1 MPCDARHT
9 WESYAQGQLP
19 TALVDAGHDEVVADP
34 RVRQVCNQKTFRL
47 VSGLSKTSGWNLEV
61 LPPTDT
67 DTDRTY
73 RCLAGRG
80 LDGLAAPTL
89 TSG

>member
-9 WESYAQGQLP
+9 WESYAQGRLP
-19 TALVDAGHDEVVADP
+19 AALADAGHDEIVADP
-34 RVRQVCNQKTFRL
+34 RVRQVCNEETFRL
-47 VSGLSKTSGWNLEV
+47 VSGLRQAVGWNLEV
-61 LPPTDT
+61 LPPADADT
-67 DTDRTY
+67 DLTY

-80 LDGLAAPTL
+80 LNGLASPTL